1 LWTLPPRSTPLLL
14 ALLSA
19 SACGGSDR
27 GSQAPSALPTPAP
40 DGLAAGS
47 AISVVSG
54 EDQKPVAGAR
64 VVLAGREYGSDAA
77 GQVTLAEPVSFG
89 SLVDVVAPGFLN
101 RQTALRPGAT
111 RFVLWPRATASG
123 FDEAFTAQIVYTWG
137 SASPPAHGSN
147 ALQRIRAG
155 ATLAVVV
162 LSPQLLEDGAAH
174 RAHVAAVDDLN
185 AWLAGRMHYALA
197 ADAPPGGVVFRA
209 RVDPA
214 EPLCADARAFF
225 DGDFAR
231 GEIVGGAVVYCSLD
245 VARASTV
252 AHELGHSTGLQ
263 HVYGGNELMTP
274 SFTRSRR
281 STFGAREG
289 LAMNLLFERR
299 AGNLFPDTDRAVAGT
314 AIERRRI
321 VCP

>member
-1 LWTLPPRSTPLLL
+1 VRTFLPGATLLPL
-14 ALLSA
+14 AILSA
-19 SACGGSDR
+19 SACGGSGR
-27 GSQAPSALPTPAP
+27 GPQAPSALPTAAAA
-40 DGLAAGS
+40 GLAAGS
-47 AISVVSG
+47 VISLVSG
-54 EDQKPVAGAR
+54 EDHEPVSGAR
-64 VVLAGREYGSDAA
+64 VVVAGREYGSDAA
-77 GQVTLAEPVSFG
+77 GQVTLAEPVSYG
-89 SLVDVVAPGFLN
+89 SLVDVVAAGFLN
-101 RQTALRPGAT
+101 RQTALRSGAT

-123 FDEAFTAQIVYTWG
+123 LDEAFTAQIVYTWG

-147 ALQRIRAG
+147 ALQRIRDG

-174 RAHVAAVDDLN
+174 QAHVAAVDDLN
-185 AWLAGRMHYALA
+185 ASLAGRMRYVLA
-197 ADAPPGGVVFRA
+197 AEAPPGGVVFRA

-274 SFTRSRR
+274 SFSRAR
-281 STFGAREG
+281 RATFGAREG
-289 LAMNLLFERR
+289 LAMKLLFERR
-299 AGNLFPDTDRAVAGT
+299 AGNLFPDTDRGVAGT